1 MYFYWMSVMGSIE
14 IEKQT
19 LCVCVN
25 CVLMSSLAANT
36 RSHQEA
42 SLIVFIICFLF
53 KLESLKFTF
62 VLL

>member
-1 MYFYWMSVMGSIE
+1 MDSIE

-62 VLL
+62 ILL